1 MNSQKVVN
9 LSHRADAQLR
19 ENLNVYSFIVKC
31 RQMAFT
37 LQFLL
42 ITMLKYLSLI
52 IKNGLRNRRRSV
64 LTITSIAVSLCLLGV
79 LLALYRALF
88 FGGEQTPSQALRLV
102 THHRVSLT
110 HPMPIAYAQK
120 IRQVPGVKAVM
131 PHQWFGGAY
140 KDARDTRNFFARFAV
155 EPLQLFQIYSE
166 TTIAPEELKSFQSER
181 ASCVASRNLASKFGW
196 QPGERI
202 TIIGDIFPVTLELK
216 LAGIFNNTDGNEV
229 LYFNR
234 DYLRELLPPS
244 NPYRDEVGQYL
255 VTATSPD
262 TVAQVAQAIDA
273 MFENS
278 AAPTKTESERAFQL
292 SFIAFLGNVKLF
304 LLAICGA
311 VTFTILLVSANTLA
325 QAVRERTREI
335 GILKTLGFT
344 SGAVLGIILGEAIF
358 ITLTG
363 GAIGCSGAAVLCW
376 LISHSGGGIT
386 AAVQALEALSVTPLI
401 AMLTLGIAMLIGLI
415 SALVPAISAART
427 PILDSLGH
435 TG

>member
-1 MNSQKVVN
+1 MK
-9 LSHRADAQLR
+9 H
-19 ENLNVYSFIVKC
+19 

-37 LQFLL
+37 LQFFV

-52 IKNGLRNRRRSV
+52 IKNSLRNRRRSL
-64 LTITSIAVSLCLLGV
+64 LTLTSIAVSLCLLGV

-110 HPMPIAYAQK
+110 HPMPVAYAQK
-120 IRQVPGVKAVM
+120 IQQVPGVKSVM
-131 PHQWFGGAY
+131 AHQWFGGTY
-140 KDARDTRNFFARFAV
+140 KDARDTKNFFARFAV
-155 EPLQLFQIYSE
+155 EPPQLFQIYSE
-166 TTIAPEELKSFQSER
+166 AVIAPEQQKAFESER
-181 ASCVASRNLASKFGW
+181 TACVASRNLAKKFGW

-202 TIIGDIFPVTLELK
+202 TIVGDIFPVTLELT
-216 LAGIFNNTDGNEV
+216 LAGIFDNTEGNEV
-229 LYFNR
+229 LYFNH
-234 DYLRELLPPS
+234 DYMRELLSAS

-255 VTATSPD
+255 VKAASPD
-262 TVAQVAQAIDA
+262 AVAQISQAIDA

-292 SFIAFLGNVKLF
+292 GFIAFLGNVKLF

-335 GILKTLGFT
+335 GVLKTLGFT
-344 SGAVLGIILGEAIF
+344 SDAVLGIILGEAVF
-358 ITLTG
+358 ITLIG
-363 GAIGCSGAAVLCW
+363 GALGCGVAAVLCW
-376 LISHSGGGIT
+376 LISHSGGGVT
-386 AAVQALEALSVTPLI
+386 AAIQALQALSVTPAIAALTLAI
-401 AMLTLGIAMLIGLI
+401 AMLVGLI
-415 SALVPAISAART
+415 SALVPAINAART